1 MCVSVCLCV
10 CASHSRR
17 SAYGPSTAPAY
28 GTANK
33 KKNSRK
39 LVSVVSQSRTTRW
52 SVAQPLDK
60 CSLTGV
66 HFVAVFFFLFG
77 CVSLLSVVRPRL
89 LLFRY
94 FPPVLPPFVF
104 NGFFLFTKRNTLRTR
119 SKPVKHSSAATRSV
133 KLSGN
138 SVNTSHVTAVGHFPL
153 DFFGLIFHL

>member
-1 MCVSVCLCV
+1 MCVRFAFSAFRVRPVHRTGLRNGQQEKELEKIGQRRKSKSDHPLVCCAAPWQMLFDWRSLCR
-10 CASHSRR
+10 C
-17 SAYGPSTAPAY
+17 
-28 GTANK
+28 
-33 KKNSRK
+33 
-39 LVSVVSQSRTTRW
+39 
-52 SVAQPLDK
+52 
-60 CSLTGV
+60 
-66 HFVAVFFFLFG
+66 FFFLFG

>member
-66 HFVAVFFFLFG
+66 HFVAVFFFCLVVF
-77 CVSLLSVVRPRL
+77 LYFLSSVRGYSFFVIFHPSCL
-89 LLFRY
+89 LLFSM
-94 FPPVLPPFVF
+94 V
-104 NGFFLFTKRNTLRTR
+104 FFLFTKRNTLRTR